1 MDLYFEE
8 DLNFN
13 PNQSLYKIGDSVS
26 FYLDENLKTGIISK
40 ISNSLHHNIKSI
52 FYQIIDIDYE
62 DQFILIE
69 EDKILSSINVNF
81 VLIEIL
87 YNNSDILSYKNE
99 SFENCNFVLIV

>member
-40 ISNSLHHNIKSI
+40 ISNSLLQLK
-52 FYQIIDIDYE
+52 
-62 DQFILIE
+62 
-69 EDKILSSINVNF
+69 
-81 VLIEIL
+81 
-87 YNNSDILSYKNE
+87 
-99 SFENCNFVLIV
+99 